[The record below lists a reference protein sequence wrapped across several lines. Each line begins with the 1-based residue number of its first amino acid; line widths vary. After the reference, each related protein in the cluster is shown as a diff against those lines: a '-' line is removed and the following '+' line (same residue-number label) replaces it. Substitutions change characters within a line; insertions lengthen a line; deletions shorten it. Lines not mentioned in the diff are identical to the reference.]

1 MQEIFNALSKGLK
14 SQLQPKMLLLML
26 WPMLLALLFW
36 GGVFWWFWDVWAGQ
50 LIQLARGMGL
60 EARLVEWGFVWI
72 AQGLVTLLLFS
83 MLLPA
88 VYVTSLLFAAVF
100 AMPLILSFVVARDYP
115 DLEMKRGGTFAGS
128 VWNALFA
135 VLVFLILWIV
145 TLPLWLIPFGVLVV
159 PTLLSAYIN
168 RRLFMYDALMDHASA
183 EEFAQIKARD
193 SGRLLSLGAVL
204 GFVHY
209 IPILNFFTPI
219 YIGLAYIHFC
229 LTALQRLREASAP
242 HLSTPLS
249 SIPNS

>member
-1 MQEIFNALSKGLK
+1 METIFEALSKGLK

-36 GGVFWWFWDVWAGQ
+36 GGMFWWFWDVWAGA
-50 LIQLARGMGL
+50 LFKLAQGMGL

-72 AQGLVTLLLFS
+72 AHGLITFLLFS
-83 MLLPA
+83 LLIPA
-88 VYVTSLLFAAVF
+88 VYVTSLFFAAVF
-100 AMPLILSFVVARDYP
+100 AMPVMLNFVVARDYP
-115 DLEMKRGGTFAGS
+115 DLEMKRGGTFIGS

-135 VLVFLILWIV
+135 VVVFLILWIV
-145 TLPLWLIPFGVLVV
+145 TLPLWLIPFGALVV

-168 RRLFMYDALMDHASA
+168 RRLFMFDALMDHASR
-183 EEFAQIKARD
+183 EEFEQIKARAN
-193 SGRLLSLGAVL
+193 GRLFGLGAIL

-229 LTALQRLREASAP
+229 LTALQRLREESAP

>member
-1 MQEIFNALSKGLK
+1 MQQIIEALGRGFK
-14 SQLQPKMLLLML
+14 SLLTPKMLVLTLG
-26 WPMLLALLFW
+26 PMLLALLFW
-36 GGVFWWFWDVWAGQ
+36 GGVFWWFWDGWAGA
-50 LIQLARGMGL
+50 LYRLAQEMGL
-60 EARLVEWGFVWI
+60 EARLVDWGFVWI
-72 AQGLVTLLLFS
+72 AHSLITLLLFS
-83 MLLPA
+83 LLLPA
-88 VYVTSLLFAAVF
+88 VYVTSLFFAAVF
-100 AMPLILSFVVARDYP
+100 AMPLMLNFVVERDYP
-115 DLEMKRGGTFAGS
+115 DLEMKRGGTFMGS

-145 TLPLWLIPFGVLVV
+145 TLPLWLIPFGALVV

-193 SGRLLSLGAVL
+193 SGRLLSLGALL

-229 LTALQRLREASAP
+229 LGALQRLRAD
-242 HLSTPLS
+242 
-249 SIPNS
+249 

>member
-1 MQEIFNALSKGLK
+1 METIFEALSKGLK

-36 GGVFWWFWDVWAGQ
+36 GGMFWWFWDVWAGA
-50 LIQLARGMGL
+50 LFKLAQGMGL

-72 AQGLVTLLLFS
+72 AHGLITFLLFS
-83 MLLPA
+83 LLIPA
-88 VYVTSLLFAAVF
+88 VYVTSLFFAAVF
-100 AMPLILSFVVARDYP
+100 AMPVMLNFVVARDYP
-115 DLEMKRGGTFAGS
+115 NLEMKRGGTFIGS

-135 VLVFLILWIV
+135 VVVFLILWIV
-145 TLPLWLIPFGVLVV
+145 TLPLWLIPFGALVV

-168 RRLFMYDALMDHASA
+168 RRLFMFDALMDHASR
-183 EEFAQIKARD
+183 EEFEQIKARAN
-193 SGRLLSLGAVL
+193 GRLFGLGAIL

-229 LTALQRLREASAP
+229 LTALQRLREA
-242 HLSTPLS
+242 
-249 SIPNS
+249 